1 MSSIQASEEDTSTF
15 LRLLESISQQQAT
28 ICAQL
33 DELMSLMETP
43 SEPVLEVLQGLLDPM
58 QKSMTDLTETLT
70 SQMKVK

>member
-15 LRLLESISQQQAT
+15 LGLLESISLRQAI

-43 SEPVLEVLQGLLDPM
+43 SESVLEVLEGLLTPM
-58 QKSMTDLTETLT
+58 AESMTDLTEALT
-70 SQMKVK
+70 SQLEVK